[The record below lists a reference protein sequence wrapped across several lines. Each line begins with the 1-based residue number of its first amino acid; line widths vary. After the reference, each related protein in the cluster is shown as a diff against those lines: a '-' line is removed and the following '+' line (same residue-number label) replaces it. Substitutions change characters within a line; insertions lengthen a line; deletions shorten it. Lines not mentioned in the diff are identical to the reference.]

1 MRPLCSLTF
10 INLSDL
16 YLNLSWPLSDLFNLY
31 HKVYIS
37 TLGGPLSI
45 PCGQYLDPTL
55 GKFCPIHGPHLEQGA
70 PHNCWINKSMLFSG
84 NFGILDQQMALYW
97 VQENIASFG
106 GDPRQVTV
114 FGSSAGGA
122 CVSHLTLFAG
132 SGGLFNRVIVQASL
146 KLGL

>member
-1 MRPLCSLTF
+1 
-10 INLSDL
+10 
-16 YLNLSWPLSDLFNLY
+16 
-31 HKVYIS
+31 
-37 TLGGPLSI
+37 
-45 PCGQYLDPTL
+45 
-55 GKFCPIHGPHLEQGA
+55 
-70 PHNCWINKSMLFSG
+70 MLFSG

-132 SGGLFNRVIVQASL
+132 SEGLFNRVIVQASL